1 MSHLLNVPNN
11 EFNDLLKAIS
21 SVKKEIMV
29 AGKKQYIWKE
39 RVLLKNGQL
48 MPLDEYMIQSGER
61 VLLNP
66 ISIERNTREEIK
78 KAKKDY
84 ADDMYRKY
92 GWNWREEKK
101 GAVVKLTT
109 FRQLSLLLK

>member
-1 MSHLLNVPNN
+1 MSHLINVPNN

-21 SVKKEIMV
+21 SVKKEIV
-29 AGKKQYIWKE
+29 IAGKKVFIWKE
-39 RVLLKNGQL
+39 RVLFKNGQL

-66 ISIERNTREEIK
+66 APIERNTREEIK
-78 KAKKDY
+78 DAKKDY
-84 ADDMYRKY
+84 ADSMEKKY
-92 GWNWREEKK
+92 GSNWRSEKK

-109 FRQLSLLLK
+109 FRQLSILLK

>member
-1 MSHLLNVPNN
+1 MSTLLNIPNN

-29 AGKKQYIWKE
+29 AGKKAYIWKE

-48 MPLDEYMIQSGER
+48 MPLDEFMLASGKR
-61 VLLNP
+61 VILNP

-78 KAKKDY
+78 DAKKEY
-84 ADDMYRKY
+84 AEFMEKKF
-92 GWNWREEKK
+92 GSNWREEKK
-101 GAVVKLTT
+101 GAVVRLTT
-109 FRQLSLLLK
+109 FRSLSILLK

>member
-1 MSHLLNVPNN
+1 MSNLLKLTNN

-48 MPLDEYMIQSGER
+48 MPLDEFMTASGER
-61 VLLNP
+61 VLRNP
-66 ISIERNTREEIK
+66 ISIERNSLEEIK

-101 GAVVKLTT
+101 GAVITLHT
-109 FRQLSLLLK
+109 FHQLSILLK